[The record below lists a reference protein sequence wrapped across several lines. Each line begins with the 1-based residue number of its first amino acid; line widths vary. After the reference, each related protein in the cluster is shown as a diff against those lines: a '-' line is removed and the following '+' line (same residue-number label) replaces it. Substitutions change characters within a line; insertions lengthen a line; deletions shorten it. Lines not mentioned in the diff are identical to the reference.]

1 MCFVII
7 IIPKKERNRSLTKFV
22 QRAVFLYVDPCSE
35 IMPLAW
41 RVGKINFPD
50 LCRENMLQRGI
61 LGVQEAGKEESYCLM
76 KQKKNNA
83 F

>member
-41 RVGKINFPD
+41 RVGKINFPYSIVQTCAEKICYKAVYWA
-50 LCRENMLQRGI
+50 CRK
-61 LGVQEAGKEESYCLM
+61 QE
-76 KQKKNNA
+76 KKNLTA
-83 F
+83 